1 MNSPEAFQI
10 FLPYARSNQRNK
22 ANEYC
27 WSYGH
32 WRAPED
38 WNESLIFGAWRAVGF
53 AASALR
59 LRASRS
65 MKMSACG
72 HTNVSVDVFA

>member
-1 MNSPEAFQI
+1 MNSPGAFQI
-10 FLPYARSNQRNK
+10 FLPYVRSNQRNK

-27 WSYGH
+27 SNYGR
-32 WRAPED
+32 WRVPED
-38 WNESLIFGAWRAVGF
+38 WSDSFVFGDWRAVGF

-65 MKMSACG
+65 MKMSAWV
-72 HTNVSVDVFA
+72 TLMFQ